1 MKHLE
6 KLFTNNVSHEE
17 FVHNDKGIQQFCKT
31 WIDTANNFA
40 SLKRKEIKC
49 HFTTKEP
56 LSSETIFL
64 KSRAEEYRLLYTK
77 QRNKCVSF
85 KKC

>member
-6 KLFTNNVSHEE
+6 KLSTISVSHEE

-56 LSSETIFL
+56 LKEIMAR
-64 KSRAEEYRLLYTK
+64 SRL
-77 QRNKCVSF
+77 RNNFS
-85 KKC
+85 KK